1 MLPIVPILPLKSG
14 GKMGVKMPNITEK
27 EYADRTPR
35 KPKLGGEG
43 HEFSCARSFQNTSKT
58 VAIGKG

>member
-1 MLPIVPILPLKSG
+1 MLLIVPYYHSKSG
-14 GKMGVKMPNITEK
+14 DIEGVKMPHITVK

-35 KPKLGGEG
+35 KSKLGGEG